1 MNKATFKTAQQLFE
15 EAIDLP
21 VEQRTSFVREKV
33 SGDEVL
39 YEVTCELLNN
49 YEALPAYNDSL
60 AEDAVMR
67 VLADTDEPALP
78 HEDVAGIAAKLP
90 AFEILDKIGEG
101 GMGGVYLAKRHGEGF
116 EQTVAI
122 KVLRDGLHS
131 ELARERFHQE
141 RQILAQ
147 LDHPAITRL
156 IDGGSLDD
164 DRPYLVMDY
173 TPGLPIT
180 EFCEHNRLTVR
191 QRLEL
196 FLKLTAAIS
205 HAHQNLV
212 IHRDIK
218 PPNILVGENG
228 QPHLLDFGIAK
239 LQDEEKLETRTG
251 MMVLTPDYASPEQ
264 ISGKPVTVASD
275 VYALGVLL
283 YELLSG
289 SRPYNWRDHSPAEF
303 EKLVYRSTPLPPSS
317 VESEGFAPLR
327 LTAEL
332 DNIVL
337 KALHSDVLQR
347 YHTVD
352 ELSADLQ
359 RLLNGEAVLAHPP
372 GLIYRTRKFIGR
384 HRLATAALG
393 TIFVLISGF
402 GTYSYLQSQEL
413 KIQRD
418 QALQELRRAESL
430 SGFLVDSFNAADPT
444 RTLGEEVSASQ
455 ILSASSDLIEESSDL
470 DTETRTKIRLSLAN
484 AWVGLGQ
491 YEEAQEL
498 IESENRDLIDEQ
510 TRYELVRSLVEVLF
524 ELGQYDEAISLL
536 DAEENLLSSFID
548 PWQQSEL
555 IGLRG
560 RVLDKQ
566 DLPMEAQELNRQAYE
581 MTQALLKVGDTPEH
595 RDAHLNQCNRYGKS
609 LWRTSD
615 FEPAIALI
623 LDCLAEYQAENP
635 AQDEW
640 LISNNQFF
648 LSTLYRA
655 NKQPE
660 QSAVLLEKACQ
671 LREDIFDAT
680 HISLAS
686 CHLSEGNA
694 AQRAGQYQQA
704 IDAYERSIEI
714 YNINFDN
721 GTAATSTVLLNQGV
735 SYWYLGDL
743 DSAIERFEIS
753 RQGFH
758 KHGKNQSQ
766 NLAIVSE
773 YLARLMF
780 GRDDYER
787 ARVYAEESIA
797 IYEYLKFPQGTSLAR
812 VRVVLAD
819 TLAQTKQFNAAQ
831 TQLELA
837 QPAIDE
843 YLSNDEQLITRI
855 NNIKNMIRSKS
866 S

>member
-384 HRLATAALG
+384 HRLATAALS

-418 QALQELRRAESL
+418 QAVREQQRAEDIS
-430 SGFLVDSFNAADPT
+430 SFLVEAFSQADPT
-444 RTLGEEVSASQ
+444 RTMGQAVTAGDLLNETANRLSRSNYPDPELHAKLVLAIADAYAGLGENQQSIAAMDGLDAAKLMPETQAM
-455 ILSASSDLIEESSDL
+455 ILGKQAD
-470 DTETRTKIRLSLAN
+470 N
-484 AWVGLGQ
+484 
-491 YEEAQEL
+491 
-498 IESENRDLIDEQ
+498 
-510 TRYELVRSLVEVLF
+510 LF
-524 ELGQYDEAISLL
+524 ELGQVEAALEKIEAALARPSIDNSNLARELLATKAAILDDQDRLDEAVAIYSQLIDEINPQLTPDFYLTICKQFANIRYGEGFAEEAAQQLTDCLGQHRASPAESKSDWVRSQATATLGNFYRRLKEYEKAFETQSEVLDLRLSLFGSDHITPTSVMINLGALQYERGLQDSALEYYHKALNIRTQYYGEDSVRTATLHHNISL
-536 DAEENLLSSFID
+536 AYS
-548 PWQQSEL
+548 
-555 IGLRG
+555 
-560 RVLDKQ
+560 DK
-566 DLPMEAQELNRQAYE
+566 DDLNR
-581 MTQALLKVGDTPEH
+581 ALEH
-595 RDAHLNQCNRYGKS
+595 
-609 LWRTSD
+609 T
-615 FEPAIALI
+615 EIAL
-623 LDCLAEYQAENP
+623 EK
-635 AQDEW
+635 
-640 LISNNQFF
+640 
-648 LSTLYRA
+648 YRA
-655 NKQPE
+655 NDRARHRNMPHF
-660 QSAVLLEKACQ
+660 LLQ
-671 LREDIFDAT
+671 
-680 HISLAS
+680 H
-686 CHLSEGNA
+686 
-694 AQRAGQYQQA
+694 AQILTNLKRYQQA
-704 IDAYERSIEI
+704 ESTIKLCIDILTE
-714 YNINFDN
+714 
-721 GTAATSTVLLNQGV
+721 LNYAKG
-735 SYWYLGDL
+735 
-743 DSAIERFEIS
+743 
-753 RQGFH
+753 RQ
-758 KHGKNQSQ
+758 
-766 NLAIVSE
+766 LAIARSV
-773 YLARLMF
+773 LARILF
-780 GRDDYER
+780 ETGDAESASNELRLALPIIREHFDDTDKDR
-787 ARVYAEESIA
+787 I
-797 IYEYLKFPQGTSLAR
+797 
-812 VRVVLAD
+812 
-819 TLAQTKQFNAAQ
+819 NA
-831 TQLELA
+831 
-837 QPAIDE
+837 
-843 YLSNDEQLITRI
+843 EQLLLKLGER
-855 NNIKNMIRSKS
+855 KS
-866 S
+866 